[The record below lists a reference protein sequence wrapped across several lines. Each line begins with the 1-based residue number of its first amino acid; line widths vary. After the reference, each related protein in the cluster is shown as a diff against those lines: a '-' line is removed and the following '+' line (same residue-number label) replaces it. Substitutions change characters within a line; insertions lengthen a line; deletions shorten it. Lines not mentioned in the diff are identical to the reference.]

1 MITDCKI
8 TDFFLPSHPLFQ
20 DIIRIFAAVKRYF
33 GIISLLLVLAVW
45 VGLGNRSRQS
55 GAENE
60 AVVSLLSTR
69 DNAARDR
76 LFDAAPVPQR
86 HEATLSGRADT
97 FHACNERG
105 RRLLPTAGFSPRN
118 TAAHIAANNTLAVEY
133 RAKVWQSRLSA
144 LPQICLSVRYYVI
157 ALRHILR

>member
-1 MITDCKI
+1 MLK
-8 TDFFLPSHPLFQ
+8 FARMKRKLY
-20 DIIRIFAAVKRYF
+20 IF
-33 GIISLLLVLAVW
+33 SLLLVLVAWIGYGSHKSVT
-45 VGLGNRSRQS
+45 LAGNEEMMTLHSAQD
-55 GAENE
+55 AD
-60 AVVSLLSTR
+60 TK
-69 DNAARDR
+69 DR

-144 LPQICLSVRYYVI
+144 LPRICLSVRYYVI